1 MEIVTYSKMVRKNG
15 QLTKEKSQKYISF
28 DGVEYQDMRSCREH
42 EFDIQIE
49 ECKNKITNAGTLS
62 SRRGIVPF
70 DGDYHNP
77 DDSNYYWFYPESEEQ
92 IAFLNKTFSQMS
104 LWNDNSPIF
113 DNSDVGKWVCVE
125 DTYDRDFY
133 RSSLEYQIGYVNSVL
148 DGLGFQPVELKPKE
162 ES

>member
-28 DGVEYQDMRSCREH
+28 DGEEYQDMRSCREH
-42 EFDIQIE
+42 EFDIQIK
-49 ECKNKITNAGTLS
+49 ECLESIRNIIS
-62 SRRGIVPF
+62 HVPF
-70 DGDYHNP
+70 DGEYHNT
-77 DDSNYYWFYPESEEQ
+77 DESDFYWFYPESEEQ
-92 IAFLNKTFSQMS
+92 IAFLNKTFSQIG

-113 DNSDVGKWVCVE
+113 NNSDIGKWICVE

-133 RSSLEYQIGYVNSVL
+133 RSPLEYQIGYVNRVL

-162 ES
+162 EN